1 MARPGETPALE
12 GQFEAAALNRMVEL
26 LVKLVLGAAG
36 REEVLDR
43 QELRFPGSGLRNS
56 RWSSSQEGCGG
67 DSLPKNGR
75 ACRSLGRK
83 RWKHK
88 ESCCTEDE
96 GRARARKDHVNP
108 ILGEA
113 LQIVG

>member
-12 GQFEAAALNRMVEL
+12 GQFEAAAPNRMVEL
-26 LVKLVLGAAG
+26 LAKLVLGALG
-36 REEVLDR
+36 REEVLGR
-43 QELRFPGSGLRNS
+43 PEPRFPGSDRRSS

-67 DSLPKNGR
+67 DSLLKSGR
-75 ACRSLGRK
+75 GCRSLGRK
-83 RWKHK
+83 RWKCR

-108 ILGEA
+108 TPGEV
-113 LQIVG
+113 LQTEG